1 MSIGFRELL
10 RQPSRFSSVGIA
22 LTLLVVL
29 LSVLGG
35 FLDGLEL
42 SQTGPYRAHD
52 DRVIVFAEDSENLI
66 QRSQLDLETRLAVE
80 NVPGIR
86 QVGGLNLIAST
97 ASAPDGEIQD
107 IVFFGYDVST
117 SVLPEPSADG
127 AVVDKFLADAA
138 NLEVGDTILVGAT
151 SAELTVGTIIDDLS
165 QGAGTVW
172 VPNDQ
177 WREILTEANP
187 TALLPE
193 GVNQA
198 LVVVPDLS
206 ITVDPADGLLVEV
219 IAAAVSELD
228 GVSGLTATEAIESLP
243 VVQQQSSTFQ
253 GIIGMTFIVTL
264 LVVALFFALIT
275 LERIGL
281 YAVLKALGA
290 STKDLMAGLTVQ
302 AVTVSVIS
310 LVAGFVL
317 SIVFVSLLP
326 AELPVRLL
334 PTRLGQTAIGVI
346 VTALLGSLFSLRRV
360 LRIDPAEAIG

>member
-1 MSIGFRELL
+1 MLTGLRELI
-10 RQPSRFSSVGIA
+10 RQPSRFAPVGFA

-52 DRVIVFAEDSENLI
+52 DRVIVFTEDSENLI
-66 QRSQLDLETRLAVE
+66 QRSQIAADDRAAVE
-80 NVPGIR
+80 ALSDVVE
-86 QVGGLNLIAST
+86 VGALNLIGST
-97 ASAPDGEIQD
+97 ANAPGGEIQD
-107 IVFFGYDVST
+107 IVFFGYDVGT
-117 SVLPEPSADG
+117 AVIPAPSADG
-127 AVVDKFLADAA
+127 AVVDKALADAIDLA
-138 NLEVGDTILVGAT
+138 AGDTLLIGANA
-151 SAELTVGTIIDDLS
+151 AEVTVGTIVDNLS
-165 QGAGTVW
+165 QGAPTVW

-177 WREILTEANP
+177 WREILVDGNP
-187 TALLPE
+187 GALLPE

-198 LVVVPDLS
+198 LILAPDQSLTIPLDATHVEVLAERIS
-206 ITVDPADGLLVEV
+206 EFDGLN
-219 IAAAVSELD
+219 
-228 GVSGLTATEAIESLP
+228 GLTATQAVESLP

-290 STKDLMAGLTVQ
+290 GTKDLMAGLTAQ
-302 AVTVSVIS
+302 AVTVSVIA
-310 LVAGFVL
+310 LAAGFAL
-317 SIVFVSLLP
+317 SVGFVAILP
-326 AELPVRLL
+326 AELPVRLV
-334 PTRLGQTAIGVI
+334 PARLGQTAVGVI